1 MGCIAHPIGVE
12 LSRVGLASATG
23 LSAEGTMGPLPSL
36 GPMYH
41 EFLTLFVLC
50 HCQAEDMPQELHW
63 YPQELHW
70 FQHNARLMEQTWIQS
85 RAAEDPRPAELSL
98 D

>member
-12 LSRVGLASATG
+12 LGRMGLASATG

-50 HCQAEDMPQELHW
+50 HCQGEDMPQEAHW
-63 YPQELHW
+63 Y
-70 FQHNARLMEQTWIQS
+70 QHNARFMEQTWIQS